1 MNFLEQIL
9 SPQLQLQLI
18 LFDQPYSSS
27 REGFLIYL
35 DKIDYLIEIN
45 KIVYLNPLFIDKALQ
60 LNGKVPYLQSGNK
73 SSIPL
78 REFFTNFY
86 ISFSLFHNGISQRDR
101 MLINK
106 QITIFH
112 GSISVVWKM
121 LLERLYYHNI
131 LILKSYSLKLI
142 ELTQSSKT
150 IRMTYKS
157 SFKREIQVL

>member
-1 MNFLEQIL
+1 
-9 SPQLQLQLI
+9 
-18 LFDQPYSSS
+18 
-27 REGFLIYL
+27 
-35 DKIDYLIEIN
+35 
-45 KIVYLNPLFIDKALQ
+45 
-60 LNGKVPYLQSGNK
+60 
-73 SSIPL
+73 
-78 REFFTNFY
+78 
-86 ISFSLFHNGISQRDR
+86 

-157 SFKREIQVL
+157 SFKRGIRVKFIRMIRDPGIMTYNIKNSYIYEFHNSVS